1 MPDPAMP
8 QLADWGSFYVIIG
21 SAAAGLTGLMFVVI
35 TLGAEAQTVGNEN
48 GLRAFVTPTVVHFC
62 IALVVA
68 VYMSSPGQTV
78 MSIGIGNGILGV
90 VGLLYVADAMR
101 AAGGLR
107 EYQPVGSDWLWHG
120 GCPILAYTIFLV
132 VAVVICTG
140 HVAGG
145 LKLLAADTMFI
156 LLTAI
161 HNAWDAAT
169 WVAMS
174 LSRQKKKESEDAAR
188 SDAPGTA

>member
-1 MPDPAMP
+1 
-8 QLADWGSFYVIIG
+8 
-21 SAAAGLTGLMFVVI
+21 
-35 TLGAEAQTVGNEN
+35 LGE
-48 GLRAFVTPTVVHFC
+48 R
-62 IALVVA
+62 
-68 VYMSSPGQTV
+68 
-78 MSIGIGNGILGV
+78 
-90 VGLLYVADAMR
+90 D
-101 AAGGLR
+101 
-107 EYQPVGSDWLWHG
+107 
-120 GCPILAYTIFLV
+120 
-132 VAVVICTG
+132 TG

-188 SDAPGTA
+188 SDSPDTA

>member
-1 MPDPAMP
+1 M
-8 QLADWGSFYVIIG
+8 LSTWSSFYIMIG
-21 SAAAGLTGLMFVVI
+21 SSAAALTGLMFVVI
-35 TLGAEAQTVGNEN
+35 TLVTRDEDAARSRDGVSTYS
-48 GLRAFVTPTVVHFC
+48 TPTVVHFC

-68 VYMSSPGQTV
+68 VYMSSPGQTAT
-78 MSIGIGNGILGV
+78 SIGIGNGILGV

-188 SDAPGTA
+188 SDSPDTA

>member
-1 MPDPAMP
+1 MGMLGSAAPLRRTIPTCGGRVADPALA
-8 QLADWGSFYVIIG
+8 QLAEWGNFYVIIG

-68 VYMSSPGQTV
+68 VYMSSPGQTAT
-78 MSIGIGNGILGV
+78 SIGIGNGILGV

-107 EYQPVGSDWLWHG
+107 EYQRVGSDWLWRG

-132 VAVVICTG
+132 VAVVIC
-140 HVAGG
+140 
-145 LKLLAADTMFI
+145 
-156 LLTAI
+156 
-161 HNAWDAAT
+161 
-169 WVAMS
+169 
-174 LSRQKKKESEDAAR
+174 
-188 SDAPGTA
+188 